1 MAVCTRMR
9 EMAAHNDEWR
19 SLAVAAGS
27 IFVTPEWAE
36 SWFEVYGND
45 FEPSIRY
52 VTHDGRLV
60 AVMPL
65 MTGPD
70 GSLRFVGDGVGDV
83 FAPLV
88 AADAPPGTLDALFE
102 TLQTHPGK
110 LLILTNVQRRGSVA
124 PHAQAMAGQVALV
137 DRESV
142 LPYLDLRGLDWPG
155 FLASRSSRFSQARL
169 ARTDQRTLERSHE
182 VRFTSRDHRRE
193 ELPRGPRAA
202 VRPPRPALGDT
213 WRLGGRRQP

>member
-1 MAVCTRMR
+1 MR

-88 AADAPPGTLDALFE
+88 AADAPPGTLEALFE
-102 TLQTHPGK
+102 TLQTHSGK
-110 LLILTNVQRRGSVA
+110 LLILTNVQLGAAWR
-124 PHAQAMAGQVALV
+124 
-137 DRESV
+137 
-142 LPYLDLRGLDWPG
+142 
-155 FLASRSSRFSQARL
+155 
-169 ARTDQRTLERSHE
+169 RTLKNGLAGWHWSTAG
-182 VRFTSRDHRRE
+182 V
-193 ELPRGPRAA
+193 RAA
-202 VRPPRPALGDT
+202 IPRPPRLGLA
-213 WRLGGRRQP
+213 RLPCVTK